1 LGATTQ
7 NLSRLKHTS
16 TPRALHITFR
26 HTLLTTRFELV
37 SICVEQCISA
47 QASRAHIPRSNKT
60 FSWRAVDAA
69 FGIIMHMSDQMMPD
83 LNTTQEHSAFTH
95 FHNPQPDDI

>member
-1 LGATTQ
+1 
-7 NLSRLKHTS
+7 LKHTS

-26 HTLLTTRFELV
+26 PTLLTTRFEVV
-37 SICVEQCISA
+37 SICVEKCISA

-69 FGIIMHMSDQMMPD
+69 FGIARYVYALRD
-83 LNTTQEHSAFTH
+83 
-95 FHNPQPDDI
+95 